1 MKLAFFSR
9 QGAAMLAIAA
19 TILNTAVV
27 QGQPIVPAPND
38 AGTTVTPSGDRL
50 NITGGQTSREM
61 ERIFS
66 TVFKSLGLAK
76 GRLLILFL
84 LLLFATS

>member
-9 QGAAMLAIAA
+9 QSSAMLALAA
-19 TILNTAVV
+19 TILSTAVV

-50 NITGGQTSREM
+50 NILQAAKLLEM

-84 LLLFATS
+84 LPLFATS